1 MIKIPEPDAV
11 MKRNLPLAAL
21 ILIAATLLPHPAA
34 ADFWARLDHPW
45 TSWELDQ
52 AIRFCRQQPRLGTNT
67 RMFVD
72 QLMGKQIQTCM
83 YALGWIGVSR

>member
-1 MIKIPEPDAV
+1 MYRTFFV
-11 MKRNLPLAAL
+11 AAL
-21 ILIAATLLPHPAA
+21 TLIAAMMLPRPAA

-45 TSWELDQ
+45 TNWELDQ

-72 QLMGKQIQTCM
+72 QLMGRQIQTCM
-83 YALGWIGVSR
+83 YSLGWIGVSR